1 MSRTYVDPRTG
12 DLIGA
17 FRYPG
22 VIAHVGVLS
31 PGSGHVRRLTDIKG
45 AMLYQVTSLA
55 YDPSSNTAW
64 YTTDNY
70 AYRDIMQVDIAT
82 GHTPRSCCMMRASAA
97 SYSIQPTIRSGASG
111 TSTAT

>member
-1 MSRTYVDPRTG
+1 M
-12 DLIGA
+12 IGA

-55 YDPSSNTAW
+55 YDPASNTAW

-70 AYRDIMQVDIAT
+70 AYRDIIQVDIAT
-82 GHTPRSCCMMRASAA
+82 GHTTRCCMMRASAA
-97 SYSIQPTIRSGASG
+97 SSSIRRTIRSGASG
-111 TSTAT
+111 TSMAT